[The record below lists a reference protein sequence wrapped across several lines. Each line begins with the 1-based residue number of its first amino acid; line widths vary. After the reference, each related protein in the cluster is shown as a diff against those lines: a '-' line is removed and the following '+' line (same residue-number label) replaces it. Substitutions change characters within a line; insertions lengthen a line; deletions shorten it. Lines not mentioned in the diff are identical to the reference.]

1 MSVRVW
7 RGDDSH
13 TQPAE
18 VHTAFGTL
26 HLVTPVYLL
35 HTHTHTHTSPW
46 QPQQQHLVHFIL
58 LHPSIFYTHTH
69 TSPWQPQQQQQR
81 SHSHRSNGHFT
92 RSLDAV
98 HVQLPYPRDISQ
110 SVRVTSGHCQPRC
123 RVSVA
128 ECWTCGG
135 TLLQF
140 TAEPQCKWDCKS
152 VVICSSCE
160 QPYSS
165 WFIAPPCTLMMTTEW
180 RWCLPRCVP
189 HTEDI
194 SWRCCSASLQRT
206 SLRRVAG
213 CSCVRTAAPSA
224 SDERRLLINILLV
237 IVSPQLNTEN
247 TVSQWDWR

>member
-1 MSVRVW
+1 MKGCWNECTGLTW
-7 RGDDSH
+7 RWQSY
-13 TQPAE
+13 
-18 VHTAFGTL
+18 TASRS
-26 HLVTPVYLL
+26 
-35 HTHTHTHTSPW
+35 THSIWYTSSCYTR
-46 QPQQQHLVHFIL
+46 L
-58 LHPSIFYTHTH
+58 SSTHTH